1 MPDFNHMKKTKVM
14 VLGATGMLGSAMA
27 KYFDTADD
35 VSLNV
40 VVRKA
45 AKLDKISLSSD
56 VAIHRLSD
64 LTN

>member
-1 MPDFNHMKKTKVM
+1 MRYVPDFNHMKKTKVM

-40 VVRKA
+40 VVGCCEA
-45 AKLDKISLSSD
+45 
-56 VAIHRLSD
+56 
-64 LTN
+64 